1 MEKLIKKADEFIS
14 SLKKDQSAVIICS
27 NDDGEFNYTS
37 YTSVNNMAAAIATI
51 LDDYLND
58 NKEEARTVAE
68 GIVRGVCAYIESGN
82 GGSLQVASQVAHA
95 CTLALKNQLSD
106 LKDKLATL
114 DDDEDCEHC
123 DSVTDCPLPA
133 AVKFRKHNRLS
144 APKKR
149 KNGKCGDKKNEN
161 VN

>member
-37 YTSVNNMAAAIATI
+37 YTSVNNMAAAVATI

-82 GGSLQVASQVAHA
+82 GGSLQVASQLAHA
-95 CTLALKNQLSD
+95 CTLALKNQLAG
-106 LKDKLATL
+106 LKEKLEEF
-114 DDDEDCEHC
+114 DDEDCEHC
-123 DSVTDCPLPA
+123 ENVMDCPLPSA
-133 AVKFRKHNRLS
+133 IKFRKHNHIP
-144 APKKR
+144 APRKR
-149 KNGKCGDKKNEN
+149 GNGCKESKGN
-161 VN
+161 